1 MDKLVSVI
9 VPIYN
14 MAELLEQNITRLLE
28 QTYNN
33 IEIILVDD
41 GSTDNGL
48 DICNN
53 IAGLDKRVKVVHQ
66 ENSGVAE
73 ARNNGIGC
81 SSGKYIYFMDID
93 DEVKKNAIEEM
104 VLVMENDK
112 SDLVV
117 CGYQNVDKSG
127 KVLIT
132 VNNPRASYD
141 GDYVRKNYDK
151 FGFNNSEYSISNSI
165 WNKLYKSDIIKNN
178 DLKMPRLRR
187 NEDAIFNLDYINY
200 ISKISFCGKVYYKYY
215 VSSSSFNS
223 QKYKKNNITDLLIYK
238 NKKLGYGHD
247 WNNNSK
253 AFLEKLCR
261 EFAVNIDFYMQ
272 MVIND
277 SQNFNFIEKYKHI
290 KETGELFNAELPT
303 RDLSPDF
310 LKYKLMFKKKYLLL
324 FMVEYIKNVQL
335 MFREKNYR

>member
-14 MAELLEQNITRLLE
+14 MAEMIERNINQLLE
-28 QTYNN
+28 QTYDNL
-33 IEIILVDD
+33 EIVLVDD
-41 GSTDNGL
+41 GSEDNVL
-48 DICNN
+48 EVCNR
-53 IAGLDKRVKVVHQ
+53 IAKLDKRVSVIHQ
-66 ENSGVAE
+66 ENRGVAA
-73 ARNNGIGC
+73 ARNNGIDF
-81 SSGKYIYFMDID
+81 SHGKYIYFMDID
-93 DEVKKNAIEEM
+93 DEVERNTIEEM
-104 VLVMENDK
+104 VSVMEKDN

-117 CGYQNVDKSG
+117 CGFAYVDKNG
-127 KVLIT
+127 ETIKT
-132 VNNPRASYD
+132 VNNPSGVYD
-141 GDYVRKNYDK
+141 GDYVRINFDK
-151 FGFNNSEYSISNSI
+151 FGFNDSECRISGNI

-178 DLKMPRLRR
+178 NLRFPKLRR

-215 VSSSSFNS
+215 VSSAHSNAQKYFNS
-223 QKYKKNNITDLLIYK
+223 ILSDTLLLIS
-238 NKKLGYGHD
+238 KKLEYGRD

-277 SQNFNFIEKYKHI
+277 SRDFNLIEKYKCI

-303 RDLSPDF
+303 RDLCPDF
-310 LKYKLMFKKKYLLL
+310 LKYKLMLKKKYLLL
-324 FMVEYIKNVQL
+324 FIVEYIKRLQL